1 MKKKFE
7 DMRIKFGSAFLKVKR
22 VFTRMKS
29 VLNIDEV
36 KELIS
41 DWFPDLRSQLSN
53 KKTIEEVLNVLKRK
67 CNIVNIR
74 PLENLAFE
82 FNIEDAKPIIKS
94 YKEEAKDF
102 CKSVSVSLCLDEELQ
117 VAATPSRLLCETV
130 VFVLNWNPD
139 EYTLQDISDI
149 FFELEPLNKC
159 HIQIDKIGTGQSVVV
174 TCYCPAE
181 YTGSLIIAV
190 LGKIDTLQRKGL
202 KEFIV
207 GSCTVWNN
215 TQVRYT

>member
-7 DMRIKFGSAFLKVKR
+7 DMRMKFGSTFLKVKR

-41 DWFPDLRSQLSN
+41 DWFPDLRSQLSY

-117 VAATPSRLLCETV
+117 VVATPSRLLCETV

-139 EYTLQDISDI
+139 EYTPDIARVYTI
-149 FFELEPLNKC
+149 HEYLHEKQVLKY
-159 HIQIDKIGTGQSVVV
+159 IQVYTRTKISRGDDFHVFILT
-174 TCYCPAE
+174 
-181 YTGSLIIAV
+181 II
-190 LGKIDTLQRKGL
+190 
-202 KEFIV
+202 
-207 GSCTVWNN
+207 N
-215 TQVRYT
+215 